1 MSGKGTLAVA
11 LALVAGVVLWSGRFG
26 FDASWPLSKRQKAR
40 LASVQEGEV
49 LMYCSESCPACD
61 DARAWLDRH
70 RVNYS
75 ACNVEDDELCA
86 TQAQALGVEST
97 PTFVLR
103 HGPQPRQLVGWDPSD
118 FMAALGD

>member
-1 MSGKGTLAVA
+1 MSGKGTLALG
-11 LALVAGVVLWSGRFG
+11 LALVAGVMVWSGRFG
-26 FDASWPLSKRQKAR
+26 FDGSWPLSNRQKAR

-61 DARAWLDRH
+61 EAREWLDRH

-86 TQAQALGVEST
+86 GQAQELGVEST

-103 HGPQPRQLVGWDPSD
+103 HGPQPRQLEGWSPQA
-118 FMAALGD
+118 FLEALGD